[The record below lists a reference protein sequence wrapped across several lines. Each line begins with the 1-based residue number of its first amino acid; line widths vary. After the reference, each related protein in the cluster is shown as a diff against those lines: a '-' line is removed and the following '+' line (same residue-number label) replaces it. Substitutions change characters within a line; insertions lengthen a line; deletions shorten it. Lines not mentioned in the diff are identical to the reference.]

1 MEKLYLKR
9 SWRIGTCLMVLLT
22 FFAFSLSAQ
31 NRKVTGV
38 VVDEF
43 GDPLPG
49 ANITVVGNQSLAT
62 ATNMEGQFTLN
73 NVPKDAILNVR
84 FIGYAVQTV
93 RLATLK
99 NNDLLRLN

>member
-22 FFAFSLSAQ
+22 FFALSLSAQ

-49 ANITVVGNQSLAT
+49 ANITVVGNQNLAT
-62 ATNMEGQFTLN
+62 ATNMEGQCAERCYSECKIHRLCC
-73 NVPKDAILNVR
+73 KDYQT
-84 FIGYAVQTV
+84 GYLEKQ
-93 RLATLK
+93 
-99 NNDLLRLN
+99 

>member
-22 FFAFSLSAQ
+22 FFALSLSAQ

-43 GDPLPG
+43 GD
-49 ANITVVGNQSLAT
+49 
-62 ATNMEGQFTLN
+62 
-73 NVPKDAILNVR
+73 
-84 FIGYAVQTV
+84 
-93 RLATLK
+93 
-99 NNDLLRLN
+99 LLCWK